1 MASEYE
7 LMNEIILAVRRK
19 GYRCYR
25 NGVAGASNSYG
36 IEAGYGVGSPD
47 LMGYVPV
54 KMKWWM
60 VHQTVAVAFMIEVN
74 KPDGRLKE
82 HQQAAIEDLEADG
95 VRAGVATNTR
105 QALEIIR
112 GCRKLEDYEGPVQ
125 SSSRTSEHQ
134 LMNEIILAVRREGY
148 RCHRNEVSGPKNK
161 YGIEVGYGVGSPDLM
176 GYAPVRVTRQ
186 MVGQTVAVAFMIEVK
201 KPDGRLK
208 EHQQAAIEDLEADG
222 VRAGVATNTRQA
234 LRIIR
239 GRRKLK
245 HYKGPVQS
253 SSRTYTACHAGRKV
267 QVQGEQTFINE
278 KEAEYDARMAR
289 QRGRTQPEQHKTWR
303 TRAEEL
309 ADREAVEREM
319 GQLGLRHKRNFWR
332 RFLG

>member
-1 MASEYE
+1 
-7 LMNEIILAVRRK
+7 MNEIILAVRRK
-19 GYRCYR
+19 GYRCHR
-25 NGVAGASNSYG
+25 NGVAGPRNNYG

-54 KMKWWM
+54 EVKWWM
-60 VHQTVAVAFMIEVN
+60 VN
-74 KPDGRLKE
+74 
-82 HQQAAIEDLEADG
+82 
-95 VRAGVATNTR
+95 
-105 QALEIIR
+105 
-112 GCRKLEDYEGPVQ
+112 Q
-125 SSSRTSEHQ
+125 S
-134 LMNEIILAVRREGY
+134 
-148 RCHRNEVSGPKNK
+148 
-161 YGIEVGYGVGSPDLM
+161 
-176 GYAPVRVTRQ
+176 
-186 MVGQTVAVAFMIEVK
+186 VAVAFMIEVK
-201 KPDGRLK
+201 KPDGRLAEHQRAAIRNLEADGVRTGVATSTRQALEIIRGCRK
-208 EHQQAAIEDLEADG
+208 LKDYEGPVQFLLRTSEHELMNEIILAVRTEGYRCHRNGVAGPRNNYGIEAGYGVGSPDLMGYVPIRITRQMVGQTLAVAFMIEVKTPNGRLAEHQQAAIEDLEADG

-253 SSRTYTACHAGRKV
+253 SSRTYTACHAGRKI

-309 ADREAVEREM
+309 ADREAVDREM
-319 GQLGLRHKRNFWR
+319 GQLGLRRKRSFWGR
-332 RFLG
+332 LPG